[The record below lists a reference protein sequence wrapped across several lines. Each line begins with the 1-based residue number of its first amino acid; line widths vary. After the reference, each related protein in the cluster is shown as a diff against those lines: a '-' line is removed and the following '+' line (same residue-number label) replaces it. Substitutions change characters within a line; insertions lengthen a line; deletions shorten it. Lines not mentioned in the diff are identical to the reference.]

1 MATGF
6 MDAIKKN
13 GSSSVASVLVAFAVL
28 PFHDA
33 GAADITVSA
42 LFNGKAVV
50 VIDGGKPRTLS
61 VGQVSPEGVKL
72 LAASSESAVF
82 ELNGQRQTLTTGQGT
97 RIGAAAPT
105 GGSGQTTLI
114 ADSRGHFI
122 TTGSVNGVS
131 VQFMVDTGASSVAM
145 SMAEARRL
153 GINYLAGQ
161 RGLVSTAN
169 GVIPMY
175 RVKLDNVRVGDI
187 TLNNVDGVVLEGAGL
202 GNYSLLG
209 MSFLNR
215 TQMNRDG
222 DRLTLTRRY

>member
-1 MATGF
+1 MTTGF
-6 MDAIKKN
+6 MDALKQSVWTSL
-13 GSSSVASVLVAFAVL
+13 SSL
-28 PFHDA
+28 PIAAACFCSGNA
-33 GAADITVSA
+33 GAADIAVSA

-61 VGQVSPEGVKL
+61 VGQVTPEGVKL
-72 LAASSESAVF
+72 LSASSESAVF
-82 ELNGQRQTLTTGQGT
+82 EFNGQRQTLTTGQGT
-97 RIGAAAPT
+97 RIGAAAPS
-105 GGSGQTTLI
+105 GGAGQTTLI

-131 VQFMVDTGASSVAM
+131 VQFMVDTGASSIAM
-145 SMAEARRL
+145 SVAEARRL

-161 RGLVSTAN
+161 RGHASTAN
-169 GVIPMY
+169 GVVPMY
-175 RVKLDNVRVGDI
+175 RVKLDNVRVGEI

-202 GNYSLLG
+202 GSYSLLG

-222 DRLTLTRRY
+222 DRLTLTRRF